1 MVDWIEILAAPLSLT
16 LLVWAI
22 LSLRLESYFVAI
34 AFLVLAILPLLWAGY
49 FRLPIPQTL
58 VWMGMNICA
67 IIFLWQGCL
76 GLAMKTDSS
85 DLMRIPLR
93 ASSGLKN
100 MVSLMTGLL
109 FAVLIILTR
118 I

>member
-1 MVDWIEILAAPLSLT
+1 MVDWIEILAAPLSLA

-22 LSLRLESYFVAI
+22 LSLRLKSYLLAV

-67 IIFLWQGCL
+67 IIFLWQGFL
-76 GLAMKTDSS
+76 GLLTKSDSS
-85 DLMRIPLR
+85 DLMPIPYGV
-93 ASSGLKN
+93 STGIKN

>member
-1 MVDWIEILAAPLSLT
+1 MVDWIEILAAPLSLA

-22 LSLRLESYFVAI
+22 LSLRLKSYALAF
-34 AFLVLAILPLLWAGY
+34 AFLVIAILPLLWAGY

-58 VWMGMNICA
+58 IWMGMNICA
-67 IIFLWQGCL
+67 IIFFWQGFL
-76 GLAMKTDSS
+76 GLVTKSDSR
-85 DLMRIPLR
+85 DLMLIPFGV
-93 ASSGLKN
+93 SSVIKN
-100 MVSLMTGLL
+100 MVSLTTGLL